1 MVAKRLSS
9 QERSTQIASIAA
21 KLFARKGFNGVT
33 TREIAKKAG
42 VNEAILFRHFPT
54 KKTLYTEII
63 NQKIHVKPESFDLE
77 AARKGDDIE
86 VLRSVARYFMKEIE
100 KDNPFLR
107 LMLYSALEDHEL
119 ASVFLKERT
128 DLVFGFLLEYVTRR
142 IKQKAFRNIKPA
154 IVFNAFVCMFFHFIL
169 AHELFDVPKA
179 LRITKEEAIEH
190 FVDIFLNG
198 VKKRSTECHPERSEG
213 SR

>member
-9 QERSTQIASIAA
+9 KERHAQIASIAA
-21 KLFARKGFNGVT
+21 GLFAKKGFNGIT

-42 VNEAILFRHFPT
+42 VSEAILFRHFPT
-54 KKTLYTEII
+54 KEALYTEII

-77 AARKGDDIE
+77 AAKKGDDSE

-100 KDNPFLR
+100 KDNTFLR

-128 DLVFGFLLEYVTRR
+128 DLVFGFLLEYVTQR
-142 IKQKAFRNIKPA
+142 IKKGAFRNIKPA
-154 IVFNAFVCMFFHFIL
+154 VAFNAFVCMFFHFIL
-169 AHELFDVPKA
+169 AHELFEVPKT
-179 LRITKEEAIEH
+179 LQITKEEAIEY

-198 VKKRSTECHPERSEG
+198 IKS
-213 SR
+213 